1 MAFSAVSRFGIA
13 HHGKLPVRDGTADRL
28 CERRRARRDRFE
40 SSPKA
45 RREAALSLVVPG
57 VPVGEEMPVKV
68 KKGPF
73 TVRGTAVVNKM
84 GPQGSEFEI
93 HIRDSVFGKKVERD
107 VEISVDKQA
116 DGSYIFTKTED
127 GIAESGKVAGVQVVG
142 NTTRMQVPDAKKGG
156 KMVEIQFT
164 DQGEGRFKI
173 RGEDF
178 SAEFNA

>member
-1 MAFSAVSRFGIA
+1 MAFSAVSNFERA
-13 HHGKLPVRDGTADRL
+13 HQGKLPIRDGIPERPG
-28 CERRRARRDRFE
+28 ERRRARRDRLDL
-40 SSPKA
+40 SPKA
-45 RREAALSLVVPG
+45 KSEATLSLVVPG

-93 HIRDSVFGKKVERD
+93 HIRDSVFGKKVEKE
-107 VEISVDKQA
+107 VEVSVERQS
-116 DGSYIFTKTED
+116 DGQYKFTKTED
-127 GIAESGKVAGVQVVG
+127 GRAESGNVAGVQVVG
-142 NTTRMQVPDAKKGG
+142 NTTKMQVPDAKKGG

-178 SAEFNA
+178 SAEFNS